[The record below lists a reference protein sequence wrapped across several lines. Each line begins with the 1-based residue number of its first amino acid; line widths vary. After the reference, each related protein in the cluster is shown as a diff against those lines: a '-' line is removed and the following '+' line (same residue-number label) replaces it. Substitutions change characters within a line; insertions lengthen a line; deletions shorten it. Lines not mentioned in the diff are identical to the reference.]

1 MAQKR
6 GKLLRG
12 GQPDIEAAALCI
24 LKDWNGGAIEYY
36 TMPPAPPVSSLLE
49 TSVVSEFAKEFKIED
64 M

>member
-1 MAQKR
+1 M
-6 GKLLRG
+6 RG